1 VYSLLLLLQQGK
13 TATVHAAIAA
23 LRKEQ
28 EQEQENTAAKAPSP
42 TFEFIEINCLRIS
55 SPQEAYTVLW
65 RGLSG
70 EFIGPQ
76 IAMGRLKSYFED
88 VAARTSAPSDARKS
102 QTIDKPTKYIVCLLD
117 ELDYLVT
124 KNESI
129 VYNFF
134 DWPQQQNS
142 GLIVVGIANT
152 MDLPERLNKRS
163 LSRLGG
169 QQLMR
174 IAFKAYTHEQINDI
188 LADRLQHLEG
198 VFDSRSLQLT
208 AVCMCF
214 SCLQCMFCSFSAV

>member
-1 VYSLLLLLQQGK
+1 LLQGK
-13 TATVHAAIAA
+13 TATVHAAITA

-28 EQEQENTAAKAPSP
+28 AESKSSGMEVNS
-42 TFEFIEINCLRIS
+42 FEFIEINCLRIS
-55 SPQEAYTVLW
+55 SPSEAYTVLW

-70 EFIGPQ
+70 EFVGPQ
-76 IAMGRLKSYFED
+76 IALARLKAYFED
-88 VAARTSAPSDARKS
+88 VAARTNAPSNAKKS
-102 QTIDKPTKYIVCLLD
+102 LASVRPTNYIVCLLD

-142 GLIVVGIANT
+142 GLIVVGVANT

-169 QQLMR
+169 QQLLR

-188 LADRLQHLEG
+188 LADRLQNLAG
-198 VFDSRSLQLT
+198 VFDAKSLQLT
-208 AVCMCF
+208 AV
-214 SCLQCMFCSFSAV
+214 SAVIGNGLFNCP

>member
-1 VYSLLLLLQQGK
+1 M
-13 TATVHAAIAA
+13 HAAVKA
-23 LRKEQ
+23 LQKEQ
-28 EQEQENTAAKAPSP
+28 ASEKTKGTISSP
-42 TFEFIEINCLRIS
+42 TFEFIEINGLRIS

-70 EFIGPQ
+70 EYIGPQ
-76 IAMGRLKSYFED
+76 VALGRLQGYFKN
-88 VAARTSAPSDARKS
+88 VAARVSAPSDSKES
-102 QTIDKPTKYIVCLLD
+102 QEKPIKYIVCLLD

-134 DWPQQQNS
+134 DWPQQHNS
-142 GLIVVGIANT
+142 GLIVIGIANT

-169 QQLMR
+169 QTLMR
-174 IAFKAYTHEQINDI
+174 IAFKAYTHEQINGI

-198 VFDSRSLQLT
+198 VFDAKSLQLT
-208 AVCMCF
+208 AVRKEF
-214 SCLQCMFCSFSAV
+214 SIRDISIKALTLHSSCGICV

>member
-1 VYSLLLLLQQGK
+1 LFYSEQGK

-23 LRKEQ
+23 LRAEEKTHGQ
-28 EQEQENTAAKAPSP
+28 RSNTSAGDPP

-55 SPQEAYTVLW
+55 SPSEAYTVLW

-76 IAMGRLKSYFED
+76 IALGRLKAYFED
-88 VAARTSAPSDARKS
+88 VAARTAAPANAKKS
-102 QTIDKPTKYIVCLLD
+102 ETISKPTNYIVCLLD

-169 QQLMR
+169 QQLLR

-198 VFDSRSLQLT
+198 VFDSKSLQLT
-208 AVCMCF
+208 AV
-214 SCLQCMFCSFSAV
+214 STLMFTPQTHAVV

>member
-1 VYSLLLLLQQGK
+1 M
-13 TATVHAAIAA
+13 
-23 LRKEQ
+23 
-28 EQEQENTAAKAPSP
+28 
-42 TFEFIEINCLRIS
+42 
-55 SPQEAYTVLW
+55 LW

-76 IAMGRLKSYFED
+76 IALHRIKGYFEG
-88 VAARTSAPSDARKS
+88 VATRTNAPSTALKS
-102 QTIDKPTKYIVCLLD
+102 QTSSKPTNYIVCLLD

-174 IAFKAYTHEQINDI
+174 IAFKAYTYEQINAI
-188 LADRLQHLEG
+188 LADRLKHLEG
-198 VFDSRSLQLT
+198 VFEAKSLQLT
-208 AVCMCF
+208 AVCMSTSDINNICK
-214 SCLQCMFCSFSAV
+214 

>member
-1 VYSLLLLLQQGK
+1 MAQQSSSK
-13 TATVHAAIAA
+13 DHVCD
-23 LRKEQ
+23 
-28 EQEQENTAAKAPSP
+28 
-42 TFEFIEINCLRIS
+42 FEFIEINCLRIS

-70 EFIGPQ
+70 EFVGPQ
-76 IAMGRLKSYFED
+76 IALGRLKSYFED
-88 VAARTSAPSDARKS
+88 IAARSNAPSTAKPS
-102 QTIDKPTKYIVCLLD
+102 QSSVKPTNYVICLLD

-134 DWPQQQNS
+134 DWPQLHNS

-188 LADRLQHLEG
+188 LADRLRHLEG
-198 VFDSRSLQLT
+198 VFEAKSLQLT
-208 AVCMCF
+208 AVIALAHII
-214 SCLQCMFCSFSAV
+214 SP